1 MSDQAEVESE
11 AGHPLPVLPSP
22 PSAPG
27 LDRTLCRL
35 SWCLAALLAVLVL
48 VAGLLYLGVARGVER
63 LVRVRVVDTHVERS
77 ASELTTLL
85 ATVRL
90 EIENRTP
97 ISLILSGLSYSVK
110 VGPSEVCSGDWQPD
124 ATTLIRARGATTVDV
139 KMHMDL
145 ARLGGA
151 VLQALASDRP
161 GVTVSARLRL
171 RTWIGPLTVPVT
183 TRAALPSVLA
193 TPSPEGP

>member
-1 MSDQAEVESE
+1 MTDQAEVDSE
-11 AGHPLPVLPSP
+11 TGHASTIRPSP

-35 SWCLAALLAVLVL
+35 SWCLAVLLAVLLL
-48 VAGLLYLGVARGVER
+48 VAALLHLGVARGVER
-63 LVRVRVVDTHVERS
+63 LVRVRAVDTHVERS
-77 ASELTTLL
+77 ASEPTTLL

-97 ISLILSGLSYSVK
+97 IALTLSGLSYSVR
-110 VGPSEVCSGDWQPD
+110 VGPAEVCSGDWQPD
-124 ATTLIRARGATTVDV
+124 ATTLIRARGATTVEV
-139 KMHMDL
+139 KMHLDL

-161 GVTVSARLRL
+161 DVAVSARLRL
-171 RTWIGPLTVPVT
+171 RTWIGPLTVPVSI
-183 TRAALPSVLA
+183 RASLPSVLA
-193 TPSPEGP
+193 TPPPEAP